1 MATQED
7 LINRRTRNV
16 SPHPGDGICPTITQ
30 HHGTATASYE
40 TWAKLVS
47 EAKESTVSFHTAD
60 GLIKLLQQIP
70 ELYPH
75 NSKAFFIHYG
85 SIPHLKYALEWVT
98 TTDPTCER
106 PIRRT
111 YHYLTLGI
119 RQPLACE
126 FSNMSE
132 NIPLW
137 AGLQADQM
145 KHLSRLILTWAYILS
160 ARWVEIL
167 NAAGEKAFME
177 ERKDINGEYFWEMII
192 ERQWQATLVRGDKIS
207 YSPWCMEQNTVASS
221 VETAKRSTGA
231 LYAFQTLQTFCRS
244 EAVTKECASIALA
257 VVLTIPELGAG
268 PIKLPPVAA
277 PEEIHH
283 PSGVEEEYCKPLFE
297 CLNRCITLSCCQEGI
312 TSLLC
317 SVFFEPR
324 IPCNLIG
331 SHMLGVKKAIEPVR
345 SKPKD
350 FARLM
355 VRQNARISS
364 LWLAAIWTGRA
375 SSILNSALGGMPP
388 ISLPMASWTGVP
400 QSFIQVGYHS
410 ISNRDG
416 FIPRAQEFG
425 TIYLVHPDT
434 RIPFTPSPPF
444 GETAISGTSLDTR
457 RHLLHDHKPM
467 RLTTYWIL
475 ETEEFHL
482 AQMQPQMTD
491 RPVLRLPP
499 IARASTDDGV
509 NANVI
514 EDDANRS
521 SSDATGNL
529 FSWYRNLEG
538 GLWLEENRGKHA
550 WIIYGAEEHDL
561 PVDEESKPPLD
572 DSRIRAWQEST
583 ALDVTWAT
591 SAEDISLRPATP
603 ELI

>member
-207 YSPWCMEQNTVASS
+207 YSPWCMEQNTVASRY
-221 VETAKRSTGA
+221 V
-231 LYAFQTLQTFCRS
+231 
-244 EAVTKECASIALA
+244 
-257 VVLTIPELGAG
+257 
-268 PIKLPPVAA
+268 
-277 PEEIHH
+277 
-283 PSGVEEEYCKPLFE
+283 
-297 CLNRCITLSCCQEGI
+297 
-312 TSLLC
+312 LLC
-317 SVFFEPR
+317 TR
-324 IPCNLIG
+324 INLTS
-331 SHMLGVKKAIEPVR
+331 SH
-345 SKPKD
+345 
-350 FARLM
+350 
-355 VRQNARISS
+355 
-364 LWLAAIWTGRA
+364 T
-375 SSILNSALGGMPP
+375 
-388 ISLPMASWTGVP
+388 
-400 QSFIQVGYHS
+400 
-410 ISNRDG
+410 
-416 FIPRAQEFG
+416 
-425 TIYLVHPDT
+425 YLVWKRQKDRQVRCMHFKPCKHFADQK
-434 RIPFTPSPPF
+434 R
-444 GETAISGTSLDTR
+444 LQKNV
-457 RHLLHDHKPM
+457 LLS
-467 RLTTYWIL
+467 RL
-475 ETEEFHL
+475 
-482 AQMQPQMTD
+482 
-491 RPVLRLPP
+491 
-499 IARASTDDGV
+499 
-509 NANVI
+509 
-514 EDDANRS
+514 
-521 SSDATGNL
+521 
-529 FSWYRNLEG
+529 
-538 GLWLEENRGKHA
+538 LW
-550 WIIYGAEEHDL
+550 
-561 PVDEESKPPLD
+561 S
-572 DSRIRAWQEST
+572 
-583 ALDVTWAT
+583 
-591 SAEDISLRPATP
+591 
-603 ELI
+603 